1 MWLTRLQKADV
12 TAVRLLARILFW
24 AGWVALAG
32 GLIGFVAQLLVAFS
46 SPPFGGYSSLAPG
59 SFMPQPTIMMLASAV
74 YFLLMPLGFFF
85 AWGVLS
91 VLCEMHDRLEEQV
104 LLMAGSEDPG
114 TTD

>member
-1 MWLTRLQKADV
+1 MWLTRLQKANV
-12 TAVRLLARILFW
+12 AAVRLLARVLFW

-32 GLIGFVAQLLVAFS
+32 GLIGFLAQLMVAFS
-46 SPPFGGYSSLAPG
+46 PPPFAGYSSVAPG
-59 SFMPQPTIMMLASAV
+59 SFIPQPTIMMISGAL

-104 LLMAGSEDPG
+104 LLMAGSEDPP